1 MSASPRSDAD
11 RVNSLRLLGMGFFGA
26 AAALLVVLIVLSG
39 GWEPADDGLARTG
52 TIVAGL
58 VGVVGLGGAVWWRN
72 HAVAAPMKPDRLLT
86 SWILAVAIA
95 EVGMIL
101 GFVFAFLSRSL
112 TPFVVGAVVFA
123 VSLLVLTAA
132 ISQVDLET

>member
-1 MSASPRSDAD
+1 MKAVHARAEAHGRAVERPAFRYRD
-11 RVNSLRLLGMGFFGA
+11 RGSMA
-26 AAALLVVLIVLSG
+26 
-39 GWEPADDGLARTG
+39 
-52 TIVAGL
+52 TIG
-58 VGVVGLGGAVWWRN
+58 RN